1 MNRKVI
7 MSTIFV
13 LLMSNIYAQSALKA
27 IIKDKEDKS
36 VLPGATA
43 ALNRTSKGSVSDENG
58 FVILS
63 DVPDGLQAVS
73 FSYVGYKSETKSY
86 HFPLSS
92 ADTVVVYLAPVEE
105 MLEEVVVQSTRSTRT
120 IRNIPTR
127 IEFMSSEELGEK
139 ASMNPGDIRMLL
151 SESTGISTQQ
161 TSAISGNAAIRIQGL
176 DGRYTQILKDG
187 FPAFADAANG
197 LGLLQTTPLDLKQV
211 EVIKGSTSTLYGGGA
226 IAGLINLISKTP
238 GEKREL
244 SLILNGTTATGL
256 DAGVFLGQRFNKA
269 GTTIFASY
277 NRNEG
282 YDPSD
287 AGFTA
292 IPKFE
297 RYTFNPKLFLYF
309 SGKTQLSMGLN
320 TAFENRLGG
329 DIAYVKG
336 RGDAVHSYFERNKTQ
351 RHSVQLVFNHRFNEQ
366 SRLELKSSGT
376 YYNRDI
382 KMPAYHFQGSEV
394 STFHELSFMQGR
406 KSAEWIAGLNLWT
419 DHFKEERFT
428 DFPGR
433 NYTQNTLGAF
443 IQNNWEV
450 TKWFGVETGLRAD
463 YVFHIGCAVLPRLSA
478 HFKITDKLSSRL
490 GGGLGYKN
498 PTIFTEDSERLQYKG
513 LLPLDSSRNKLERS
527 YGLNWDINYATSF
540 WDDRLSFSVN
550 QLLFYTYLK
559 SPLLLQPAGGGLYQ
573 MGNISGHIDTKG
585 GETNVK
591 IGYQDFH
598 LYLGYTFT
606 DARTKEGANRYAN
619 KLVPRHRV
627 NAILMYELEDKWR
640 IGLESYYFSPQEL
653 NDGTRG
659 KAYTTCGFMVEKMWE
674 KFSLYA
680 NLENFTDRR
689 QTRFDTI
696 YTGSISNPVF
706 RDIYA
711 PLDGFVMNAGIK
723 LRL

>member
-1 MNRKVI
+1 MKTKVI
-7 MSTIFV
+7 ALTILILSAF
-13 LLMSNIYAQSALKA
+13 NIYAQSVFKA
-27 IIKDKEDKS
+27 VVKDKEDKS
-36 VLPGATA
+36 VLVGATA
-43 ALNRTSKGSVSDENG
+43 TLNGTSKGSVSDENG
-58 FVILS
+58 IIILP
-63 DVPDGLQAVS
+63 DVPDGLQSVS
-73 FSYVGYKSETKSY
+73 FSYLGYKSETKTF

-92 ADTVVVYLAPVEE
+92 ADAVIVYLVPEEE
-105 MLEEVVVQSTRSTRT
+105 MLEEVLVQSTRSTRT
-120 IRNIPTR
+120 IQDIPTR

-151 SESTGISTQQ
+151 SESTGIATQQ
-161 TSAISGNAAIRIQGL
+161 TSATSGNAAIRIQGL

-187 FPAFADAANG
+187 FPAFADAASG

-238 GEKREL
+238 EEKREL
-244 SLILNGTTATGL
+244 SLILNGTTGTGI
-256 DAGVFLGQRFNKA
+256 DAGAFFGQRFNKV

-287 AGFTA
+287 VGFTA

-297 RYTFNPKLFLYF
+297 RYSFSPKLFLYF

-320 TAFENRLGG
+320 TMFENRLGG
-329 DIAYVKG
+329 DVAYVKG
-336 RGDAVHSYFERNKTQ
+336 HGDAVHSYYERNKTQ
-351 RHSVQLVFNHRFNEQ
+351 RHSVQLVFNHRFNGQ

-382 KMPAYHFQGSEV
+382 EMPAYHFRGSEI
-394 STFHELSFMQGR
+394 SSFHELSFMQAC

-419 DHFKEERFT
+419 DHFREERFSE
-428 DFPGR
+428 FPLR
-433 NYTQNTLGAF
+433 NYNQNTLGGF

-450 TKWFGVETGLRAD
+450 TSRFAVETGLRVD
-463 YVFHIGCAVLPRLSA
+463 HVFRIGSAVLPRLSA
-478 HFKITDKLSSRL
+478 HFKITDKLSSRI
-490 GGGLGYKN
+490 GGGLGYKA

-513 LLPLDSSRNKLERS
+513 LLPLERSRNEIERS
-527 YGLNWDINYATSF
+527 YGLNWDINYVTSLF
-540 WDDRLSFSVN
+540 DGNMSFSVN

-559 SPLLLQPAGGGLYQ
+559 SPLLLQPADGGLYQ
-573 MGNISGHIDTKG
+573 MSNIRGHIDTKG

-591 IGYQDFH
+591 IGYRDFH

-606 DARTKEGANRYAN
+606 DARTQEGTNGYANR
-619 KLVPRHRV
+619 LVPRHRV
-627 NAILMYELEDKWR
+627 NAILMYEVEDKWR
-640 IGLESYYFSPQEL
+640 IGLESYYFSPQWL

-659 KAYTTCGFMVEKMWE
+659 KAYTTCGFMIEKMWE

-696 YTGSISNPVF
+696 YTGSISDPVF

-711 PLDGFVMNAGIK
+711 PLDGFIMNAGIK